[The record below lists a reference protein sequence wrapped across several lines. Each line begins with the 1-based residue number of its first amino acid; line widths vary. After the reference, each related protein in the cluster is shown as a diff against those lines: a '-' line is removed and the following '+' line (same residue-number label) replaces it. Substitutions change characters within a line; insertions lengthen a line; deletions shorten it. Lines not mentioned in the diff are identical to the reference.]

1 MISLNCTKTEL
12 IYFRKKRSANPT
24 TNKIKLNGKRLIPT
38 DHIKY
43 LGVYLDETLSG
54 FAHYYISSKKLH
66 IANSMLV
73 RSREYLSIN
82 ESMDAYFYLMLI
94 LQHMDK
100 YYFYSLYGL
109 NREFSHQLELLY
121 QII

>member
-54 FAHYYISSKKLH
+54 FSHYYISSKKLH

-94 LQHMDK
+94 LQHMD
-100 YYFYSLYGL
+100 
-109 NREFSHQLELLY
+109 
-121 QII
+121 